1 MSKKPEQPASKNLSD
16 AELEKVSGGGNLLG
30 DDIGQPAKKDGDQA
44 NGVSGTT
51 LGSGRIRK

>member
-16 AELEKVSGGGNLLG
+16 TELEKVSGGGNLPG
-30 DDIGQPAKKDGDQA
+30 DDIGQPSRRDGDQSK
-44 NGVSGTT
+44 GVAGTS